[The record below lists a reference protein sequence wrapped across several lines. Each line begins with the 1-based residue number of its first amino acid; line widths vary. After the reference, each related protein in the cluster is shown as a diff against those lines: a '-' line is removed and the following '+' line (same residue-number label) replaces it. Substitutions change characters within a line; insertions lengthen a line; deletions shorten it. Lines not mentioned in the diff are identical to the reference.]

1 MNKQLR
7 GTGVALVTPFHSDGS
22 IDFKCFKILIDH
34 IIDGGVEYLVPL
46 GTTGE
51 SVTLNKDEKH
61 AVLNF
66 VLEVNEG
73 RKPVVL
79 GLGGNNTRDIV
90 EQLNKLDTEGLTAIL
105 SVSPY
110 YNKPSQRGIYEH
122 YKMIANNSP
131 LPVILYNVPPR
142 TGSNIAAETTLQLAA
157 EIKNIIGVKEA
168 SGNIEQCMQIINK
181 KPKDFLVVSGEDN
194 LTLPLIACGFDGV
207 ISVSGNAFPREF
219 SDMVRAALQNDF
231 DNARRLHYQLMEI
244 TSMLF
249 AEGSPAGI
257 KEVLNIK
264 NICQPHLRLPLVGVS
279 DKLKSAMKEVVGKME
294 RVVVH

>member
-1 MNKQLR
+1 MINKQLR

-22 IDFKCFKILIDH
+22 IDFNCFKKLIDH
-34 IIDGGVEYLVPL
+34 VIIGGVEYLVPL

-51 SVTLNKDEKH
+51 SVTLNKDEKQ

-73 RKPVVL
+73 RLPVVL

-142 TGSNIAAETTLQLAA
+142 TGSNIAAETTLQLAG
-157 EIKNIIGVKEA
+157 EVKNIIGVKEA
-168 SGNIEQCMQIINK
+168 SGNMEQCMQIINN

-207 ISVSGNAFPREF
+207 ISVVGNDYPKEF
-219 SDMVRAALQNDF
+219 SNMVRAALQNDF
-231 DNARRLHYQLMEI
+231 DNARKLHYQLMEI
-244 TSMLF
+244 TKMLF

-257 KEVLNIK
+257 KEVLRLK

-279 DKLKSAMKEVVGKME
+279 DKLQNEMRKLVGE
-294 RVVVH
+294 GVTSN

>member
-1 MNKQLR
+1 MINKQLR

-22 IDFKCFKILIDH
+22 IDFNCFKKLIDY

-66 VLEVNEG
+66 VLEANDNRV
-73 RKPVVL
+73 PVVL
-79 GLGGNNTRDIV
+79 GLGGNNTREIV
-90 EQLNKLDTEGLTAIL
+90 EQLNKLETEGLTAIL

-157 EIKNIIGVKEA
+157 EIRNIIGVKEA
-168 SGNIEQCMQIINK
+168 SGNIEQCMQIIRQ

-207 ISVSGNAFPREF
+207 ISVVGNAYPREF

-231 DNARRLHYQLMEI
+231 DNARKLHYQLMEI
-244 TSMLF
+244 TNMLF

-257 KEVLNIK
+257 KEVLRLK
-264 NICQPHLRLPLVGVS
+264 NICQQHLRLPLVGVS
-279 DKLKSAMKEVVGKME
+279 EKLQNEMKKLVGAGEKVEM
-294 RVVVH
+294 